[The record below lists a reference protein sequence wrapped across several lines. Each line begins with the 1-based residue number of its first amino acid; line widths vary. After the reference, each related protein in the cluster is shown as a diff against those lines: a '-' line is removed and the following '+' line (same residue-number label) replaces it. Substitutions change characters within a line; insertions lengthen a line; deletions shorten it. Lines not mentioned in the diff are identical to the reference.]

1 MRLLFIL
8 IIWITISCGTRTQE
22 TTSADG
28 NVDKLLFDKY
38 VVTLRQIEIPVNL
51 TNSLSTSGEAYEYG
65 EFRKFKTIWSD
76 EPFGKLFVIGD
87 KTVTAD
93 LQAGS
98 SYAPVL
104 VVYDYAGHK
113 LDSLYPLKKTD
124 SDIDFETT
132 EEVYIDENKKIIVTS
147 LTEKWQLSSD
157 SSRLENTKTTSRD
170 TVVYV
175 IGNNGQFKKTKE

>member
-1 MRLLFIL
+1 MV
-8 IIWITISCGTRTQE
+8 SCGTTKQE
-22 TTSADG
+22 AASGDN

-38 VVTLRQIEIPVNL
+38 VMTLKQIEIPVNL
-51 TNSLSTSGEAYEYG
+51 TNTLSTDGEHYEYG

-76 EPFGKLFVIGD
+76 KPFGKLFVIGD

-93 LQAGS
+93 LQIGS
-98 SYAPVL
+98 SYAPAL
-104 VVYDYAGHK
+104 VVYDNVGHK

-132 EEVYIDENKKIIVTS
+132 EEVYIDKDKKIIVTS
-147 LTEKWQLSSD
+147 LTEKWRLSSD

-175 IGNNGQFKKTKE
+175 IGDNGRFKLKKG